1 MNKTKV
7 IKNLNPLFLKGIAHR
22 GLHNDKFTEN
32 GLNAFNNALQN
43 NLAIELDVHLTKD
56 NKLLVCHDSD
66 LVRTTGKKGIIEDLT
81 YDEINQN
88 YKLLDGE
95 KVPLFSEVLKLT
107 NEKIPIVVEL
117 KVYKKNY
124 KPLAKQLK
132 IELSPTRDKKN
143 FFLISFDPRA
153 LLPFNNSGY
162 MRSLLVCKENPW
174 TFNLRCFFESLDL
187 DKALMNEK
195 RVVNYSK
202 KHFINCWTIET
213 EEDFNNVYPYVDTV
227 TFQHCDFRIINKKLE
242 EKNSL

>member
-132 IELSPTRDKKN
+132 IELRNIKDKKN
-143 FFLISFDPRA
+143 IFLISFDPRA
-153 LLPFNNSGY
+153 LLFFNHSGF
-162 MRSLLVCKENPW
+162 MRSLLVCKENSW
-174 TFNLRCFFESLDL
+174 TFALRCFFESLDL
-187 DKALMNEK
+187 DKQLMNEK
-195 RVVNYSK
+195 RVINYSK
-202 KHFINCWTIET
+202 NHFINCWTIESQK
-213 EEDFNNVYPYVDTV
+213 DFEKVLPYVDTV
-227 TFQHCDFRIINKKLE
+227 TFQLCDYRIIKRELE
-242 EKNSL
+242 KKNSL